1 MKDKMNIN
9 LKSETYEFYGQTEQH
24 HKGQKGMANTQL
36 SENRHNVLLLL
47 QFDIYKHTQR

>member
-24 HKGQKGMANTQL
+24 PQR
-36 SENRHNVLLLL
+36 SERNG
-47 QFDIYKHTQR
+47 